1 MDTEITTSLPTTN
14 HVEIVEVDAT
24 SHVDIEQAE
33 DTFNELARQLSR
45 HSTTHIDPSKQTSR
59 TASVYSGDLEK
70 GNNEADRPF
79 DLREYLTSSNDAN
92 QAAGIK
98 HKHVGVTWEDLEVK
112 IYINTFG
119 DAVINFFLT
128 PFLWLW
134 GFIMRFVPHR
144 QLPTR
149 TILHKSSGVLKP
161 GEMCLVLGCPGAG
174 CSTFLKTIANQRG
187 EYADIEGNV
196 QYAGINA
203 AEMAK
208 YYKGEVAYNQEGD
221 IHIST
226 LTVAQTMEFALST
239 KTPGPD
245 GRLQGVSRKE
255 FDTMVQGTLLK
266 MLNISHTH
274 QTLVGDEFVRGVSG
288 GERKRVSIAEMMAT
302 RARVQCWDNST
313 RGLDA
318 STASD
323 FVKSLRIM
331 TDVLGQTTFV
341 SLYQAGESIY
351 ELFDK
356 VLILDKGRQ
365 VYFGPT
371 SEARAYFESLGY
383 RSLPR
388 QSTPDYLTGC
398 TDPNE
403 RQFTDGRS
411 ERDTPSSPEGLE
423 NAFYSSPTHAKLRHS
438 LGEFKLRMEAEKED
452 QEAFRAAV
460 LADKKRGVSRKSPY
474 TLGFTGQVKA
484 LTIRQF
490 RVRLQDRF
498 QLTTSFG
505 MDTILALV
513 IGGAFLNLPDTAE
526 GGFTRGSVIFIG
538 LLTICL
544 EAFVEMPMMMIGRP
558 IANKQIDYGF
568 YRPAAL
574 VFSNFFADI
583 PFSALRVLIFN
594 VIVYFMPDL
603 ARSAGGFFTFHL
615 FVYTT
620 YLAMQ
625 GFFRTL
631 GLLCVNFDSAFRLAT
646 FFLPNMIQYTGY
658 MIPTFQMKRWLF
670 WISYLNPL
678 SYAWAGA
685 MENEFMRT
693 SLICDGSYVVPRNGP
708 GMTKYPDNLG
718 PNQVCTLFGAQA
730 GSDIVVGNNYLEV
743 GYGITAADIWR
754 RNLVVIVALLIF
766 FLFTQVIAIEYL
778 SPKMLGGSVYIYAKE
793 DNETKTLNKIQREKK
808 ARRTEKLDDEKTQRQ
823 SRDEDKTSTHVH
835 KRTFTWENLNY
846 HVPVPGGT
854 RRLLHDVDGYVK
866 PGKLTAL
873 MGASGAGKTT
883 CLDVLA
889 QRKNVGV
896 VTGDILVDGRPI
908 GADFARGTAYGMSP
922 APNYRS
928 EQMDVHEGTATVREA
943 LRFSA
948 YLRQPAEVPIEEKN
962 HYVEEIIELLEL
974 QDFSEALV
982 FTLSVEARKRLTI
995 GVELASKPA
1004 LLMFLDEPTSG
1015 LDAQSAWNLVRFL
1028 RKLADQGQAI
1038 LCTIHQPS
1046 SLLFESFDRLLLL
1059 EQGGET
1065 VYFGDIG
1072 KDSQVIRE
1080 YFARNGALCPP
1091 NVNPAE
1097 YMLEAI
1103 GAGLSPRVGPRDW
1116 KDVWLDSAEYQRVR
1130 TEINEIKAQGLAVP
1144 VTEKSQTSACLLL
1157 VSGATTFSKLDC
1169 ADATSFLYQ
1178 LRIVVKRN
1186 NIALWRSPDY
1196 VFSRLFVHAFCSLF
1210 ISLSFLNLGNSL
1222 RDLQYRVFAIFWI
1235 VVLPAIIIT
1244 QLEPLFIFNRRTF
1257 IREASSRIYSPY
1269 VFAIA
1274 QLIGEIPYSILC
1286 ATVYWVLMVY
1296 PMHFGQGAA
1305 GSNGTGFQL
1314 LIIIF
1319 MELFGVSLG
1328 QLIAALSPTIQIA
1341 VLFNPFVAIVLGL
1354 FCGVTIPYPT
1364 MSSFWRDWLY
1374 QLAPYTRT
1382 LSAMLS
1388 TELHGLVIQCASDE
1402 FNVFNPPANQT
1413 CQDWA
1418 GDFVDAFGGYLD
1430 NPLATT
1436 LCRYCQYSVRHVGD
1450 EFTTPLNISFDT
1462 RWRDAF
1468 ILFSYFVFNVIVTII
1483 ASRFLRYAKR

>member
-1 MDTEITTSLPTTN
+1 MDGSNHTEHL
-14 HVEIVEVDAT
+14 EIVQVDAT
-24 SHVDIEQAE
+24 PHVDVEKAE

-45 HSTTHIDPSKQTSR
+45 QSVRLDRSKQTSR
-59 TASVYSGDLEK
+59 TASVYNGDLEK
-70 GNNEADRPF
+70 GDKAEKPF
-79 DLREYLTSSNDAN
+79 DLRDYLMSSNDAN

-98 HKHVGVTWEDLEVK
+98 HKHVGVTWEDLEVRVIGGADHK
-112 IYINTFG
+112 ANS
-119 DAVINFFLT
+119 VINFFLA
-128 PFLWLW
+128 PLLWIW
-134 GFIMRFVPHR
+134 GYIMRFIPHR
-144 QLPTR
+144 QPPTR
-149 TILHKSSGVLKP
+149 TILHKSSGVLEP

-187 EYADIEGNV
+187 EFADVGGDV
-196 QYAGINA
+196 RYAGIDA
-203 AEMAK
+203 MEMAK

-226 LTVAQTMEFALST
+226 LTVAQTLEFALST
-239 KTPGPD
+239 KTPGPN
-245 GRLQGVSRKE
+245 GRLPGVSRKE
-255 FDTMVQGTLLK
+255 FDTMVQDAVFK

-318 STASD
+318 STALD
-323 FVKSLRIM
+323 FVRSLRIM

-365 VYFGPT
+365 VYFGPA
-371 SEARAYFESLGY
+371 SEARAYFENLGY

-388 QSTPDYLTGC
+388 QGTPDYLTGC

-411 ERDTPSSPEGLE
+411 ELDTPSTPDALE
-423 NAFYSSPTHAKLRHS
+423 SAFYSSPTCSGLQRS
-438 LGEFKLRMEAEKED
+438 LGEFKRRMESEEKD

-460 LADKKRGVSRKSPY
+460 LADKKRGVSWKSPY
-474 TLGFTGQVKA
+474 TLGFIGQVKA
-484 LTIRQF
+484 LTLRQF
-490 RVRLQDRF
+490 RVRLQNKF
-498 QLTTSFG
+498 QLTTSFT

-513 IGGAFLNLPDTAE
+513 VGGAFINLPHTAQ
-526 GGFTRGSVIFIG
+526 GGFTRGSVLFVG
-538 LLTICL
+538 MLTICL
-544 EAFVEMPMMMIGRP
+544 EAFSEMPTMMLGRP
-558 IANKQIDYGF
+558 IANKQIGYGF

-574 VFSNFFADI
+574 VFANFFSDI
-583 PFSALRVLIFN
+583 PFSAVRVLIFN

-615 FVYTT
+615 FIYMA
-620 YLAMQ
+620 YLVMQ
-625 GFFRTL
+625 GFFRTF
-631 GLLCVNFDSAFRLAT
+631 GLLCISFDGAFRLAT

-670 WISYLNPL
+670 WITYLNPL
-678 SYAWAGA
+678 SYAWAGL

-693 SLICDGSYVVPRNGP
+693 SLICDGSYVIPRNGP
-708 GMTKYPDNLG
+708 GITKYPDTLG
-718 PNQVCTLFGAQA
+718 PNQVCTLFGAKP
-730 GSDIVVGNNYLEV
+730 GSDIIIGNDYLEA

-754 RNLVVIVALLIF
+754 RNLVVLVAFLVF
-766 FLFTQVIAIEYL
+766 FVFTQVVVIEYF
-778 SPKMLGGSVYIYAKE
+778 SPKMIGGSVYVYAKE
-793 DNETKTLNKIQREKK
+793 DKETKDLNEILHERKG
-808 ARRTEKLDDEKTQRQ
+808 RRHEKLDDDKSQKQ
-823 SRDEDKTSTHVH
+823 SRDEDQVNLQAH
-835 KRTFTWENLNY
+835 RRAFTWENLTY

-854 RRLLHDVDGYVK
+854 RRLLHDVCGYVK
-866 PGKLTAL
+866 PGTLTAL
-873 MGASGAGKTT
+873 VGASGAGKTT

-889 QRKNVGV
+889 QRKNIGV
-896 VTGDILVDGRPI
+896 VSGDIFVDGRPI
-908 GADFARGTAYGMSP
+908 GADFARGTAY
-922 APNYRS
+922 A

-948 YLRQPAEVPIEEKN
+948 YLRQPAEVPMKEKN
-962 HYVEEIIELLEL
+962 RYVEEIIELLEL
-974 QDFSEALV
+974 QDFTEALV
-982 FTLSVEARKRLTI
+982 MTLSVEARKRLTI

-1004 LLMFLDEPTSG
+1004 LLLFLDEPTSG

-1059 EQGGET
+1059 ERGGET

-1072 KDSQVIRE
+1072 KDSQVIRD
-1080 YFARNGALCPP
+1080 YFSRNGAVCPP

-1103 GAGLSPRVGPRDW
+1103 GAGLSPRVGLRDW
-1116 KDVWLDSAEYQRVR
+1116 KDIWLDSPEYQGVR
-1130 TEINEIKAQGLAVP
+1130 AEIDEIKVQGLAIP
-1144 VTEKSQTSACLLL
+1144 VTENSQTR
-1157 VSGATTFSKLDC
+1157 TF
-1169 ADATSFLYQ
+1169 ATSFLYQ
-1178 LRIVVKRN
+1178 LRTVVKRN
-1186 NIALWRSPDY
+1186 NTALWRSPNY
-1196 VFSRLFVHAFCSLF
+1196 VFSRLFVHAFISLF
-1210 ISLSFLNLGNSL
+1210 ISLSFLNLGHSV
-1222 RDLQYRVFAIFWI
+1222 RDLQYRAFGIFWL
-1235 VVLPAIIIT
+1235 VVLPAIVMT
-1244 QLEPLFIFNRRTF
+1244 QLEPMFIFNRRTF

-1286 ATVYWVLMVY
+1286 AVVYWVLMVY
-1296 PMHFGQGAA
+1296 PMHYGQGAA
-1305 GSNGTGFQL
+1305 GLNGTGFQL
-1314 LIIIF
+1314 LIVIF
-1319 MELFGVSLG
+1319 MELFGVSIG
-1328 QLIAALSPTIQIA
+1328 QVIAALSPSIQIA
-1341 VLFNPFVAIVLGL
+1341 VLFNPFIGIALGL
-1354 FCGVTIPYPT
+1354 FCGVVIPYPSMT
-1364 MSSFWRDWLY
+1364 SAWRWLY
-1374 QLAPYTRT
+1374 QLVPYTRT

-1388 TELHGLVIQCASDE
+1388 TELHGLVIRCASDE

-1413 CQDWA
+1413 CQEWA
-1418 GDFVDAFGGYLD
+1418 GDFVNAFAGYLD
-1430 NPLATT
+1430 NPSATS
-1436 LCRYCQYSVRHVGD
+1436 LCRYCQYSVGD
-1450 EFTTPLNISFDT
+1450 EFFTPLNIAFDN

-1468 ILFSYFVFNVIVTII
+1468 ILFSYFVFNVIVTIV

>member
-1 MDTEITTSLPTTN
+1 MVEGPATSPPTANHTQHLEIL
-14 HVEIVEVDAT
+14 EVDAT
-24 SHVDIEQAE
+24 PHVDIEKAE

-45 HSTTHIDPSKQTSR
+45 HSVRIDQSKQASR
-59 TASVYSGDLEK
+59 TASTIYSGDLEK
-70 GNNEADRPF
+70 GDEADAPF

-98 HKHVGVTWEDLEVK
+98 HKHVGVTWENLEVNVIGGTDHK
-112 IYINTFG
+112 ININTFG
-119 DAVINFFLT
+119 DSVINFFLA
-128 PFLWLW
+128 PLLWLW
-134 GFIMRFVPHR
+134 GYIVRFIPH
-144 QLPTR
+144 QQPLTR
-149 TILHKSSGVLKP
+149 TILHKSSGVLNP
-161 GEMCLVLGCPGAG
+161 SDMCLVLGCPGAG

-187 EYADIEGNV
+187 EYHGVGGDV
-196 QYAGINA
+196 RYAGIDA
-203 AEMAK
+203 SEMEK
-208 YYKGEVAYNQEGD
+208 HYRGEVAYNQEAD

-239 KTPGPD
+239 KTPGPN
-245 GRLQGVSRKE
+245 GRLPGVSRKE
-255 FDTMVQGTLLK
+255 FDAMLQDTLLK
-266 MLNISHTH
+266 MLNISHTN

-318 STASD
+318 STALD
-323 FVKSLRIM
+323 F
-331 TDVLGQTTFV
+331 TTFV

-356 VLILDKGRQ
+356 VLVLDNGRQ
-365 VYFGPT
+365 VYFGPV
-371 SEARAYFESLGY
+371 SEARAYFEDLGY

-403 RQFTDGRS
+403 RQYADGRS
-411 ERDTPSSPEGLE
+411 ERDTPSSPEDLE
-423 NAFYSSPTHAKLRHS
+423 NTFYGSPTYAKLQES
-438 LGEFKLRMEAEKED
+438 LGEFKLNIETEKAD

-474 TLGFTGQVKA
+474 TLGFIGQVKA

-490 RVRLQDRF
+490 HVRLQDRF

-513 IGGAFLNLPDTAE
+513 IGGAFLNLPHTAE

-538 LLTICL
+538 MLTICF
-544 EAFVEMPMMMIGRP
+544 EAFAEMPTMMLGRP
-558 IANKQIDYGF
+558 IANKQIGYGF
-568 YRPAAL
+568 YRPSAL
-574 VFSNFFADI
+574 VFANFFADI
-583 PFSALRVLIFN
+583 PFSAVRVLVFD
-594 VIVYFMPDL
+594 VIVYFMPGL
-603 ARSAGGFFTFHL
+603 SRSAGGFFTFHL
-615 FVYTT
+615 FIYLT

-625 GFFRTL
+625 GFFRTF

-646 FFLPNMIQYTGY
+646 FFLSNMIQYTGY
-658 MIPTFQMKRWLF
+658 IIPTFQLKRWLL

-678 SYAWAGA
+678 SYGWAGA

-693 SLICDGSYVVPRNGP
+693 SLICDGTYIVPRNGP
-708 GMTKYPDNLG
+708 GMTKYPVGLG
-718 PNQVCTLFGAQA
+718 PYQVCTLFGAQP
-730 GSDIVVGNNYLEV
+730 GSDVIVGNDYLEA
-743 GYGITAADIWR
+743 GYGISTADIWR
-754 RNLVVIVALLIF
+754 RNLVVIIGFLIF
-766 FLFTQVIAIEYL
+766 FLFAQVIAIEYL
-778 SPKMLGGSVYIYAKE
+778 SPKMFGGSGYIYAKE
-793 DNETKTLNKIQREKK
+793 DKEAKVLNEIQREKK
-808 ARRTEKLDDEKTQRQ
+808 ARRHKKLDDEKTQKQ
-823 SRDEDKTSTHVH
+823 SRDEDKCHTE
-835 KRTFTWENLNY
+835 KAFTWENVDY

-854 RRLLHDVDGYVK
+854 QRLLHDVCGYVK
-866 PGKLTAL
+866 PGTLTAL
-873 MGASGAGKTT
+873 MGASWCSLTRVTGKTT

-889 QRKNVGV
+889 QRKNIGV

-908 GADFARGTAYGMSP
+908 GADFARGTAY
-922 APNYRS
+922 A

-948 YLRQPAEVPIEEKN
+948 YLRQPAEVPIKEKN
-962 HYVEEIIELLEL
+962 RYLLEL
-974 QDFSEALV
+974 QDVTEALV

-1004 LLMFLDEPTSG
+1004 LLLFLDEPTSG

-1059 EQGGET
+1059 ERGGET

-1080 YFARNGALCPP
+1080 YFARNGAFCPP

-1103 GAGLSPRVGPRDW
+1103 GAGLSPKVGPRDW
-1116 KDVWLDSAEYQRVR
+1116 KDVWLDSLEYRQVRV
-1130 TEINEIKAQGLAVP
+1130 EINDIKAQGLVIP
-1144 VTEKSQTSACLLL
+1144 VIENSQTR
-1157 VSGATTFSKLDC
+1157 TY
-1169 ADATSFLYQ
+1169 ATSFLYQ
-1178 LRIVVKRN
+1178 LRTVVRRN

-1196 VFSRLFVHAFCSLF
+1196 VFSRLFVHAFFSFF
-1210 ISLSFLNLGNSL
+1210 ISLSFLNLGHSI
-1222 RDLQYRVFAIFWI
+1222 RDLQYRVFAIFWL
-1235 VVLPAIIIT
+1235 VVLPAIVMT
-1244 QLEPLFIFNRRTF
+1244 QLEPMFIFNRRTF
-1257 IREASSRIYSPY
+1257 IRESSSRIYSPY

-1286 ATVYWVLMVY
+1286 AIVYWALMVY
-1296 PMHFGQGAA
+1296 PIHFGQGAA
-1305 GSNGTGFQL
+1305 GLNGTGFQL
-1314 LIIIF
+1314 LITIF
-1319 MELFGVSLG
+1319 MELFGVSIG
-1328 QLIAALSPTIQIA
+1328 QVIAALSPSIQIA
-1341 VLFNPFVAIVLGL
+1341 VLFNPFVGIVLSL
-1354 FCGVTIPYPT
+1354 FCGVTIPYP
-1364 MSSFWRDWLY
+1364 SLSKFWRDWLY

-1388 TELHGLVIQCASDE
+1388 TELHGLVIVCASDE

-1413 CQDWA
+1413 CQEWA
-1418 GDFVDAFGGYLD
+1418 GDFVNAFGGYLD
-1430 NPLATT
+1430 NPLAASA
-1436 LCRYCQYSVRHVGD
+1436 CRYCQYSVGD
-1450 EFTTPLNISFDT
+1450 EFFTPLNIAFDN

-1468 ILFSYFVFNVIVTII
+1468 ILFSYFVFNVIVTIV
-1483 ASRFLRYAKR
+1483 ASRLLRYAKR